1 MVGGVGATG
10 LLIGPLDWEHRTVSV
25 AGFGAENLKLED
37 EEEEE
42 EEEEVEIRMF
52 GNGDEATDMF
62 VFSLCFSVYVC
73 RYFLSLE
80 LVHFLGFLVW
90 AGERRMKI

>member
-1 MVGGVGATG
+1 MVGGVGPTG
-10 LLIGPLDWEHRTVSV
+10 LLIGPSDWEQRTVSV

-37 EEEEE
+37 DDDEEE

-73 RYFLSLE
+73 RYFLSQE
-80 LVHFLGFLVW
+80 LVHFHGFLV
-90 AGERRMKI
+90 